1 MFNRSQWIT
10 VAFLYFLGVVG
21 HLILNST
28 ELTSGHIAGAIGS
41 MVPVLIIGLISGAVG
56 RRRGEQAA
64 TTGIIIGFLLP
75 MVLMTSDYWA

>member
-41 MVPVLIIGLISGAVG
+41 KIGRAHV
-56 RRRGEQAA
+56 
-64 TTGIIIGFLLP
+64 
-75 MVLMTSDYWA
+75 